1 MDPIK
6 LMLLEFTLNHKIT
19 ITMKNIYLKS
29 LLILAVSL
37 GMLASCVNNDDYSK
51 PESTLTTYELTTTTT
66 VAAVNTAATIAAS
79 TANPIVEYTADD
91 IIEAYIT
98 SSDEAGTFYKS
109 ISFQTIPTDAT
120 TPIGFSVP
128 INVTTLYGK
137 GFTPGRKVFVKLK
150 GLYIGKIFGS
160 LQIGSLYEGT
170 IGRISEFEWKNH
182 LFPSAT
188 KVAEDTFVRTL
199 TLADAFTDTN
209 QNTLI
214 ELDLVQFAD
223 GSINRTYYD
232 IDSGGGATNHLLTAT
247 NGGTQRIIRFSSFAP
262 FTGKQVLS
270 GSGKIRGVLSK
281 YNADF
286 QFVVR
291 YESDIK
297 LTNPRAD
304 VNPPIVGNNLLYLG
318 NFTENFESYTAG
330 SATTGQNIFP
340 KYINDPVV
348 GAKTWRARTA
358 SNNKYIEMSSFGNP
372 AENNRTLFIV
382 PVDMTAAN
390 TLSFQT
396 RTGFYVGET
405 LKVYYST
412 NYIPGGLLSAATLVN
427 ITSNFA
433 ISTASSA
440 TATFTNSGVYTIPA
454 TVTGNGFFIFEYIG
468 SGISTPALTT
478 NMQLD
483 NITVN

>member
-1 MDPIK
+1 
-6 LMLLEFTLNHKIT
+6 
-19 ITMKNIYLKS
+19 MKNTFFKS
-29 LLILAVSL
+29 ILILTFFSRIFS
-37 GMLASCVNNDDYSK
+37 SCINSDDYAT
-51 PESTLTTYELTTTTT
+51 PENTLTTSELMPTTTPE
-66 VAAVNTAATIAAS
+66 AVNTLANNAAGTP
-79 TANPIVEYTADD
+79 TPIFQYTADD
-91 IIEAYIT
+91 IIEGYVT
-98 SSDEAGTFYKS
+98 SNDEAGTFFKS
-109 ISFQTIPTDAT
+109 ISFQTLTVNGTAPT
-120 TPIGFSVP
+120 GFSVQ
-128 INVTTLYGK
+128 INVSTLYGK
-137 GFTPGRKVFVKLK
+137 GFTPGRKVFIKLK
-150 GLYIGKIFGS
+150 GLYIGKVFGS

-182 LFPSAT
+182 LFPSAI
-188 KVAEDTFVRTL
+188 KVTESQLVRTL
-199 TLADAFTDTN
+199 TMADAFTDAN

-232 IDSGGGATNHLLTAT
+232 IDSGGGATNHLLTST
-247 NGGTQRIIRFSSFAP
+247 TGGNQNIIRFSSFAP
-262 FTGKQVLS
+262 FTGKQVPT
-270 GSGKIRGVLSK
+270 GSGKIRGVVSK
-281 YNADF
+281 YDTDF

-297 LTNPRAD
+297 LVNPRAD
-304 VNPPIVGNNLLYLG
+304 VNPPIVGNNILYLG
-318 NFTENFESYTAG
+318 NFTENFESYSAG
-330 SATTGQNIFP
+330 SATTGQNNFP
-340 KYINDPVV
+340 KYINDPVI
-348 GAKTWRARTA
+348 GSKTWRARTA
-358 SNNKYIEMSSFGNP
+358 SSNKYIEMSSFGNP

-412 NYIPGGLLSAATLVN
+412 NYVPGGLISAATLVN

-468 SGISTPALTT
+468 SGISTPVLTT

>member
-1 MDPIK
+1 MK
-6 LMLLEFTLNHKIT
+6 T
-19 ITMKNIYLKS
+19 IFLKTV
-29 LLILAVSL
+29 LISTIFL
-37 GMLASCVNNDDYSK
+37 GIFSSCINSDDYST
-51 PESTLTTYELTTTTT
+51 PENTLTTFDLTTTTT
-66 VAAVNTAATIAAS
+66 PEAVNALATIAAG
-79 TANPIVEYTADD
+79 TPTPILQYTADD
-91 IIEAYIT
+91 IIEGFVT
-98 SSDEAGTFYKS
+98 SSDEAGTFFKS
-109 ISFQTIPTDAT
+109 ISFQTLPLNGAAPT
-120 TPIGFSVP
+120 GFSVQ
-128 INVTTLYGK
+128 INVSTLYGK
-137 GFTPGRKVFVKLK
+137 GFTPGRKVFIKLK
-150 GLYIGKIFGS
+150 GLYIGKVFGS
-160 LQIGSLYEGT
+160 LQIGSLYEGS

-182 LFPSAT
+182 LFPSAI
-188 KVAEDTFVRTL
+188 KVAESQLVRTL
-199 TLADAFTDTN
+199 TIADAYTDAN

-232 IDSGGGATNHLLTAT
+232 VDSGGGATNHLLSSTT
-247 NGGTQRIIRFSSFAP
+247 GGTQRIIRFSSFAP
-262 FTGKQVLS
+262 FTGKQVPK

-281 YNADF
+281 FNTDF

-297 LTNPRAD
+297 LADPRAD
-304 VNPPIVGNNLLYLG
+304 VNPPIVGNNILYLG

-330 SATTGQNIFP
+330 SATTGQNNFP
-340 KYINDPVV
+340 KYVNDPVI
-348 GAKTWRARTA
+348 GSKTWRVRTA
-358 SNNKYIEMSSFGNP
+358 SSNKYIEMSSFGSP
-372 AENNRTLFIV
+372 AESNRALFIV
-382 PVDMTAAN
+382 PIDMTAAN

-412 NYIPGGLLSAATLVN
+412 NYVPGGQISVATLVN
-427 ITSNFA
+427 ITSNFT

-454 TVTGNGFFIFEYIG
+454 TITGNGYFIFEYSG

-478 NMQLD
+478 NMQID

>member
-1 MDPIK
+1 
-6 LMLLEFTLNHKIT
+6 
-19 ITMKNIYLKS
+19 MKNTFFKS
-29 LLILAVSL
+29 ILILTIFS
-37 GMLASCVNNDDYSK
+37 GIFSSCINSDDYAT
-51 PESTLTTYELTTTTT
+51 PENTLTTSELTPTTT
-66 VAAVNTAATIAAS
+66 AEAVNTLANNAAATS
-79 TANPIVEYTADD
+79 TPIFQYTADD
-91 IIEAYIT
+91 IIEGYVT
-98 SSDEAGTFYKS
+98 SNDEAGTFFKS
-109 ISFQTIPTDAT
+109 ISFQTLTVNGTAPT
-120 TPIGFSVP
+120 GFSVQ
-128 INVTTLYGK
+128 INVSTLYGK
-137 GFTPGRKVFVKLK
+137 GFTPGRKVFIKLK
-150 GLYIGKIFGS
+150 GLYIGKVFGS

-182 LFPSAT
+182 LFPSAI
-188 KVAEDTFVRTL
+188 KVAESQLVRTL
-199 TLADAFTDTN
+199 TMADAYTDAN

-232 IDSGGGATNHLLTAT
+232 IDSGGGATNHLLTST
-247 NGGTQRIIRFSSFAP
+247 TGGNQNIIRFSSFAP
-262 FTGKQVLS
+262 FTGKQVPT

-281 YNADF
+281 YNTDF

-297 LTNPRAD
+297 LVNPRAD
-304 VNPPIVGNNLLYLG
+304 VNPPIVGNNILYLG
-318 NFTENFESYTAG
+318 NFTENFESYTTG
-330 SATTGQNIFP
+330 SATTGQNNFP
-340 KYINDPVV
+340 KYINDPVI
-348 GAKTWRARTA
+348 GSKTWRARTA
-358 SNNKYIEMSSFGNP
+358 SSNKYIEMSSFGNP

-382 PVDMTAAN
+382 PVDMTVAN

-412 NYIPGGLLSAATLVN
+412 NYVPGGLISAATLVN

>member
-1 MDPIK
+1 
-6 LMLLEFTLNHKIT
+6 
-19 ITMKNIYLKS
+19 MKNTFFKS
-29 LLILAVSL
+29 ILILTIFS
-37 GMLASCVNNDDYSK
+37 GIFSSCINSDDYAT
-51 PESTLTTYELTTTTT
+51 PENTLTTSELTPTTTPE
-66 VAAVNTAATIAAS
+66 AVNTLANNAAATS
-79 TANPIVEYTADD
+79 TPIFQYTVDD
-91 IIEAYIT
+91 IIEGYVT
-98 SSDEAGTFYKS
+98 SNDEAGTFFKS
-109 ISFQTIPTDAT
+109 ISFQTLMVNGTAPT
-120 TPIGFSVP
+120 GFSVQ
-128 INVTTLYGK
+128 INVSTLYGK
-137 GFTPGRKVFVKLK
+137 GFTPGRKVFIKLK
-150 GLYIGKIFGS
+150 GLYIGKVFGS

-170 IGRISEFEWKNH
+170 IGRISEFEWINH
-182 LFPSAT
+182 LFPSAI
-188 KVAEDTFVRTL
+188 KVAESQLVRTL
-199 TLADAFTDTN
+199 TMADAYTDAN

-232 IDSGGGATNHLLTAT
+232 IDSGGGATNHLLTST
-247 NGGTQRIIRFSSFAP
+247 TGGNQNIIRFSSFAP
-262 FTGKQVLS
+262 FTGKQVPT

-281 YNADF
+281 YNTDF

-297 LTNPRAD
+297 LVNPRAD
-304 VNPPIVGNNLLYLG
+304 VNPPIVGNNILYLG
-318 NFTENFESYTAG
+318 NFTENFESYTTG
-330 SATTGQNIFP
+330 SATTGQNNFP
-340 KYINDPVV
+340 KYINDPVI
-348 GAKTWRARTA
+348 GSKTWRARTA
-358 SNNKYIEMSSFGNP
+358 SSNKYIEMSSFGNP

-382 PVDMTAAN
+382 PVDMTVAN

-412 NYIPGGLLSAATLVN
+412 NYVPGGLISAATLVN